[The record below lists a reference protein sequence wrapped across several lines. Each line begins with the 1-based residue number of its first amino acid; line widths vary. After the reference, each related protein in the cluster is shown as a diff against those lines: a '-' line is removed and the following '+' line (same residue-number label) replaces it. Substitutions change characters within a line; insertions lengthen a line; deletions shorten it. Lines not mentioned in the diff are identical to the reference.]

1 MGPQSGATFD
11 RFNRTTSYTFQAAAS
26 ASLKF
31 NGTAVYFIGYGVPP
45 PEQDTYQVTLD
56 GQNEVYSL
64 RVGVNDT
71 RAQFMGYWRSGLD
84 ATKEHTIIITN
95 LQGTIS
101 NVDAFM

>member
-1 MGPQSGATFD
+1 MA
-11 RFNRTTSYTFQAAAS
+11 RY
-26 ASLKF
+26 L
-31 NGTAVYFIGYGVPP
+31 FIRVPL
-45 PEQDTYQVTLD
+45 PEKDTYQVTLD

-64 RVGVNDT
+64 QVGANDT

-84 ATKEHTIIITN
+84 ASKEHTIIITN